1 MMVGRPDLDITYGAV
16 FELFWQQDSWFSI
29 EIYYL

>member
-16 FELFWQQDSWFSI
+16 FELFWQDSWFSI
-29 EIYYL
+29 EIYYS